1 MITDLYDMDVSNAI
15 ATATPRRRNANRLHF
30 TIATNATTVFWDHAV
45 HPQLLT
51 YDVAV
56 LVCVRMMHFHNI
68 VFLTLGNFVLW
79 SNVPAAD
86 EVSHCVF
93 VSGVTNG

>member
-1 MITDLYDMDVSNAI
+1 
-15 ATATPRRRNANRLHF
+15 
-30 TIATNATTVFWDHAV
+30 
-45 HPQLLT
+45 
-51 YDVAV
+51 
-56 LVCVRMMHFHNI
+56 MMHFHNI